1 MTAEASAARLPRHL
15 RPRAMA
21 RRALR
26 ERIQRVCLGLWSGK
40 TLDEIAAAEGI
51 GKRRLQRQ
59 MRNAGLFYPSRA
71 NHLLIGAFVA
81 RKHSRSL
88 EEIAAALGKPR
99 ADVVTEIVA
108 AALADDGHGARRVFG
123 KLLPRRV
130 RS

>member
-1 MTAEASAARLPRHL
+1 MSDLNVPRHL
-15 RPRAMA
+15 RPRAVA
-21 RRALR
+21 RRALSAR
-26 ERIQRVCLGLWSGK
+26 LHRVCHGLWEGK
-40 TLDEIAAAEGI
+40 SLDEIAAAEGI

-81 RKHSRSL
+81 RKHRRAL
-88 EEIAAALGKPR
+88 DEIAGALGTAR

-108 AALADDGHGARRVFG
+108 AALVDDGHGARRIFG

-130 RS
+130 RT